1 MPSMTRTK
9 RLEYLELMLSLGS
22 KIRERDAMESTKHPI
37 CSLCRDH
44 HLLRIEYKKGGEYF
58 GKVVKCSC
66 DGAATDKRTFPTI
79 EKILDKADI
88 VICKRCR
95 KLYYAQS
102 DLEIYTLISNYPNKM
117 DVVCGECKKS
127 SGDEFNRQ
135 MDEMFEEYTKLKAE
149 VEADEANMGK
159 NVGSNK
165 VVAEEPI
172 KAPAAPGKF
181 LDMLKVLGDMGKRGI
196 DGEF

>member
-1 MPSMTRTK
+1 MPSMSRTK

-102 DLEIYTLISNYPNKM
+102 DLEIYTLISNYLNKM
-117 DVVCGECKKS
+117 DVVCGECKKVA
-127 SGDEFNRQ
+127 GVEFNRQ
-135 MDEMFEEYTKLKAE
+135 MDEMFDEYMKLKAE
-149 VEADEANMGK
+149 IEADETNMGK
-159 NVGSNK
+159 NAGSDQTM
-165 VVAEEPI
+165 AEEPI
-172 KAPAAPGKF
+172 KKPAASGKF
-181 LDMLKVLGDMGKRGI
+181 LDMLKVLGGIGKRGT
-196 DGEF
+196 DGGF